1 MINAG
6 QEQMLLSQVPA
17 DQQET
22 LQTAFTQLKEA
33 SPALFAAVPVE
44 RLSAVTLHIAL
55 SVLVWTAVVKKK
67 PQMFF
72 FAVFLHTLVD
82 AITVLLKEQVPIFVL
97 ELIIM
102 VFSVVTALIA
112 LSISETPVQ
121 NAQAFLCST
130 GMLPCIGCTKTD
142 ERRYNP

>member
-1 MINAG
+1 MKRKLALC
-6 QEQMLLSQVPA
+6 MAALLTTS
-17 DQQET
+17 T
-22 LQTAFTQLKEA
+22 
-33 SPALFAAVPVE
+33 LFAAVPVE

-112 LSISETPVQ
+112 FAVWKKNLKSVPGETP
-121 NAQAFLCST
+121 APEAA
-130 GMLPCIGCTKTD
+130 
-142 ERRYNP
+142 E